1 MLCLHSLQLLVPAIN
16 EKKKAQEIITG
27 SGHTSAVDWWA
38 LGILLYEMFYG
49 YTPFRGKTRQRT
61 FTNILHKDL
70 KFPKSKQVSFSA
82 KQLMYRLLNRDPKSR
97 LGSREGA
104 NEIKNHPFFR
114 GVNWALVRCTKPP
127 ELDAPLLE
135 TTEGGEKEAKFE
147 NQVQEDMNVF

>member
-1 MLCLHSLQLLVPAIN
+1 MAEPMRASNSFVGTEEYIAP
-16 EKKKAQEIITG
+16 EIITG

-82 KQLMYRLLNRDPKSR
+82 KQLMYRLLNRETKSR

-127 ELDAPLLE
+127 ELDAPLFE
-135 TTEGGEKEAKFE
+135 TTEEEKEANFE
-147 NQVQEDMNVF
+147 DQVQEEMNVF

>member
-1 MLCLHSLQLLVPAIN
+1 MLV
-16 EKKKAQEIITG
+16 QEIITG
-27 SGHTSAVDWWA
+27 SGHSSAVDWWA
-38 LGILLYEMFYG
+38 LVKDHILLFSGILLFEMFYG

-127 ELDAPLLE
+127 ELDAPLFD
-135 TTEGGEKEAKFE
+135 TTQGEKEANFE
-147 NQVQEDMNVF
+147 DQVQEEMNVF